1 MMKFTMSSTDEY
13 ERLVKFFVE
22 NQLEFDGD
30 EEVDTDIIK
39 CWKITQ
45 GDDYLVAGCVL
56 AQREGRYIIDGI
68 AVDKPMRKTGIGKIL
83 VDKVISEVKERGGDS
98 IYLVARAPGFFKKL
112 GFTVINPTE
121 APNFFECKQC
131 PQYRVSCHP
140 EVMKLEIRITANFYR
155 PFWILPRKCLYAV
168 LRSAGWRTALR
179 ECVLRITVQES
190 THSSLHLIFRLL
202 WKIRT
207 EKL

>member
-39 CWKITQ
+39 CWKVTQ

-56 AQREGRYIIDGI
+56 AQREGKYIIDGI

-83 VDKVISEVKERGGDS
+83 VDKVISEVKKRGGGS

-112 GFTVINPTE
+112 GFTVIDPSE

-140 EVMKLEIRITANFYR
+140 EVMKLEM
-155 PFWILPRKCLYAV
+155 K
-168 LRSAGWRTALR
+168 
-179 ECVLRITVQES
+179 
-190 THSSLHLIFRLL
+190 
-202 WKIRT
+202 
-207 EKL
+207 

>member
-1 MMKFTMSSTDEY
+1 MMKVRMESTTEY
-13 ERLVKFFVE
+13 ERLVQFFVK
-22 NQLEFDGD
+22 QGLEYD
-30 EEVDTDIIK
+30 EDEKDFSNVIHA
-39 CWKITQ
+39 WKITQ
-45 GDDYLVAGCVL
+45 TGDYLVAGCVL

-140 EVMKLEIRITANFYR
+140 EVMKLEI
-155 PFWILPRKCLYAV
+155 K
-168 LRSAGWRTALR
+168 
-179 ECVLRITVQES
+179 
-190 THSSLHLIFRLL
+190 
-202 WKIRT
+202 
-207 EKL
+207 